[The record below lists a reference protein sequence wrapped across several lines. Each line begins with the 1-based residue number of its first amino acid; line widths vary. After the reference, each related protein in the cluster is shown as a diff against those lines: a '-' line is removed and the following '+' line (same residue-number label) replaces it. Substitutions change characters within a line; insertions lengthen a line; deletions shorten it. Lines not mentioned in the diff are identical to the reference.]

1 MYKII
6 KRTFD
11 LFCSILMLIILMP
24 VLLIIG
30 LLVKVTSKGPIF
42 YLHERVGKE
51 GKLFNVL
58 KFRTMNIDDRPLEE
72 IFTPEQLQEYKE
84 HYKVKD
90 DPRVTKF
97 GKILRKIS
105 LDELPQL
112 INIIRGQMSFVG
124 PRPVME
130 EEIERLNDEEK
141 VKYLSVTPGL
151 TGYWAVNGR
160 SATTYEKRLELEL
173 FYVEHQS
180 LWLDFKILFKTV
192 FVFFMNSE

>member
-1 MYKII
+1 MYKVI

-24 VLLIIG
+24 FLLIIG
-30 LLVKVTSKGPIF
+30 LLVKITSRGPVF

-58 KFRTMNIDDRPLEE
+58 KFRTMNIDERPLEE
-72 IFTPEQLQEYKE
+72 IFTPEQMEEYKE
-84 HYKVKD
+84 YYKVKD

>member
-1 MYKII
+1 MYKVI

-24 VLLIIG
+24 FLLIIG
-30 LLVKVTSKGPIF
+30 LLVKITSRGPVF

-58 KFRTMNIDDRPLEE
+58 KFRTMNIDERPLEE
-72 IFTPEQLQEYKE
+72 IFTPEQMEEYKE
-84 HYKVKD
+84 YYKVKD

-130 EEIERLNDEEK
+130 EEIERLNEEDK

>member
-1 MYKII
+1 
-6 KRTFD
+6 
-11 LFCSILMLIILMP
+11 
-24 VLLIIG
+24 V
-30 LLVKVTSKGPIF
+30 F

-51 GKLFNVL
+51 GKLFNVI
-58 KFRTMNIDDRPLEE
+58 KFRTMNIDERPLEE
-72 IFTPEQLQEYKE
+72 IFTPEQMEEYKE

-130 EEIERLNDEEK
+130 EEIERLKKELK
-141 VKYLSVTPGL
+141 V
-151 TGYWAVNGR
+151 R
-160 SATTYEKRLELEL
+160 D
-173 FYVEHQS
+173 VES
-180 LWLDFKILFKTV
+180 EIIL
-192 FVFFMNSE
+192 